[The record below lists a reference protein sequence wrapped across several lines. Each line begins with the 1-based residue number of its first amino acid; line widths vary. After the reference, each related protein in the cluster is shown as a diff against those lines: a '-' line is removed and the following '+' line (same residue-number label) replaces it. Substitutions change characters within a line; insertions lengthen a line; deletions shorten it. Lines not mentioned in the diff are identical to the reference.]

1 LETFALYDKAHCLI
15 DARPCQESPTMRRI
29 LASIAFFLLLT
40 AASNRPASAADDFF
54 FRSGDRIL
62 FLGDSIT
69 EQYQYSSTI
78 ELYLTTRFPNWHLS
92 FLNAGIGGDTA
103 QGGAKRFAA
112 HVLAE
117 KPTAITINFGM
128 NDGGYGAFDPKR
140 HAVYVAQ
147 TEAML
152 VAAKDAGVR
161 VALASPNA
169 VDRRIQER
177 FKLYLETQKEFYAP
191 LRELAAKSSAAF
203 VDQYAITRAALERM
217 EQNKAIDVRPFHD
230 GFHTASPGGLF
241 MAHAIL
247 SGLHAPALVSQVD
260 IDISGGPAKTQAC
273 TVTGL
278 ERSPTGISFERTDES
293 LPIPIQKDWV
303 SLLPYVNDL
312 KDLNWYGLKVNGLA
326 AGKYSLLVDG
336 TEVAAYT
343 AEQLAAGVNLG
354 NLTSGPIHAQGQQVF
369 DAINAKN
376 LIVHQRFRG
385 VVMFQAPDWLTDVAA
400 ERKPRE
406 LTKRL
411 ELITAKQVEI
421 DRLVQPAKHRF
432 ELKPVK
438 S

>member
-1 LETFALYDKAHCLI
+1 
-15 DARPCQESPTMRRI
+15 MRRFWG
-29 LASIAFFLLLT
+29 LIALFLIIAL
-40 AASNRPASAADDFF
+40 ASNRLASAADEFF
-54 FRSGDRIL
+54 FKSGDRIV

-69 EQYQYSSTI
+69 EQYQYSSDI

-92 FLNAGIGGDTA
+92 FLNAGISGDTA
-103 QGGAKRFAA
+103 TGGAQRFAA

-128 NDGGYGAFDPKR
+128 NDGGYGAFDPNR
-140 HAVYVAQ
+140 HAAYVAQ

-161 VALASPNA
+161 VALVSPNA

-203 VDQYAITRAALERM
+203 ADQYAITRAALERM
-217 EQNKAIDVRPFHD
+217 EQDKANDVRPFGD

-247 SGLHAPALVSQVD
+247 TSLHAPALVSQVD
-260 IDISGGPAKTQAC
+260 IEIAGGPAKTQAC
-273 TVTGL
+273 TVASL
-278 ERSPTGISFERTDES
+278 ERSPTGVSFERTDEA
-293 LPIPIQKDWV
+293 LPLPIQKEWA
-303 SLLPYVNDL
+303 SLLPYVNEL
-312 KDLNWYGLKVNGLA
+312 KDLNWYGLKVSGLA
-326 AGKYSLLVDG
+326 TGKYALFIDG
-336 TEVAAYT
+336 KEVAT
-343 AEQLAAGVNLG
+343 HSAEQLAAGVNLG
-354 NLTSGPIHAQGQQVF
+354 NLISGPLHDQGQQVF

-376 LIVHQRFRG
+376 QIVHQRFRN
-385 VVMFQAPDWLTDVAA
+385 VVRIQAPDWLADVAA

-411 ELITAKQVEI
+411 EQITARQVEI
-421 DRLVQPAKHRF
+421 DRLVQPTKHRF
-432 ELKPVK
+432 ELKPAK
-438 S
+438 